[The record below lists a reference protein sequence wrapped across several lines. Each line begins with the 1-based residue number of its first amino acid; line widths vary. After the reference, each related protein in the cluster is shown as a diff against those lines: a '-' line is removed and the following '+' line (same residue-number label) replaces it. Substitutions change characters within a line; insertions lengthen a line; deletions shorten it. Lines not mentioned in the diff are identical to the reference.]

1 MKGLAVKTFLKKVW
15 AWTKAHF
22 WLPIMLL
29 LLLVGFLLYIL
40 TRNAAFLTTVI
51 EAFDGSR
58 ESYKKEIE
66 YLNESRKKEA
76 EEKSKALEEY
86 NKNLKVLEEEYAA
99 RNETLGSD
107 KKKELKKLID
117 ESYNDPD
124 KLARELATLYGLE
137 NG

>member
-1 MKGLAVKTFLKKVW
+1 MKWLTIKTFLKKVW
-15 AWTKAHF
+15 AWTRAHF

-29 LLLVGFLLYIL
+29 LLLLGFLFYLF
-40 TRNAAFLTTVI
+40 TRNAAFLTTVMD
-51 EAFDGSR
+51 AFEGSR

-107 KKKELKKLID
+107 KKKELKKLVD

-124 KLARELATLYGLE
+124 KLALELARLYGLE
-137 NG
+137 HG